1 MESEINQ
8 TDFGVVPEKLQD
20 LTASWCQ
27 TALQE
32 GSAIR
37 KETTVVSLEV
47 KPLTD
52 ETRGLNDGGG
62 FSGSNLV
69 KLIPTY
75 G

>member
-1 MESEINQ
+1 MASEINQ
-8 TDFGVVPEKLQD
+8 TDFEVVPEKLQD

-32 GSAIR
+32 GSAIG
-37 KETTVVSLEV
+37 KDTTVLSLEV

-52 ETRGLNDGGG
+52 EISGLNDGGG
-62 FSGSNLV
+62 LSGSNIL
-69 KLIPTY
+69 KMIPTY